1 MELSPA
7 HARVDSVAK
16 LDVFRPEETFDVKLT
31 EILRRRQRPLL
42 MLINSAGELLYSTID
57 DAGARRAESGLT
69 QRLIN
74 EALNEAQRP
83 SHDRR
88 PGTVVHPFTMSKPG
102 ERSVLVTVGSE
113 VFCLRLFPLRDA
125 DGARGELYAVLV
137 EPISRSHSD
146 DINVNRIRCLFRL
159 SKREIDVL
167 GALMSG
173 DTDKEIALKLVV
185 SVETVRAYLKSIRAK
200 LRVKTRTAIVSI
212 IHSVQRERSTPA
224 D

>member
-7 HARVDSVAK
+7 LARVDSGAK
-16 LDVFRPEETFDVKLT
+16 LDIYRPEETFDVKLA

-42 MLINSAGELLYSTID
+42 MVINPEGELLYSTID

-74 EALNEAQRP
+74 EALHEAQRP
-83 SHDRR
+83 SRDG
-88 PGTVVHPFTMSKPG
+88 PPAPLVQPYTASKPG

-113 VFCLRLFPLRDA
+113 VFCLRLFSLQDA
-125 DGARGELYAVLV
+125 HGARGGLYAVLV
-137 EPISRSHSD
+137 EPISRAQSD

-167 GALMSG
+167 GALMFG
-173 DTDKEIALKLVV
+173 DTDKEIALKLAV

-212 IHSVQRERSTPA
+212 IHGVQRERLTPA